1 MAPLRLGIVMML
13 VVSATAEAHLFKYKE
28 LREGCNNTDLKRFW
42 NTTEPIWTHTTAKA
56 PGSDFSCLVDMK
68 INENGSYMIFNRS
81 FYSANTTV
89 KNTLLL
95 KGLVSP
101 GNTFDQPGML
111 LYHTNGTTYA
121 VENLLYE
128 SPDGQCGVFKF
139 SKYPSELR
147 FDLRVKNS
155 SIAKPLDAGCST
167 FFSETYKY
175 HQRRHHIRSLTV
187 YNLSCQE
194 ILQPTKSGC

>member
-1 MAPLRLGIVMML
+1 MASLRLGIAIML
-13 VVSATAEAHLFKYKE
+13 VVSAAAKAHSFKYKE

-42 NTTEPIWTHTTAKA
+42 NTTKPIWTHTTAKV
-56 PGSDFSCLVDMK
+56 SENDFSCLVDMK
-68 INENGSYMIFNRS
+68 INENGSYMIFNRL
-81 FYSANTTV
+81 FYTANRTE
-89 KNTLLL
+89 KNTLPL
-95 KGLVSP
+95 KGLFSP
-101 GNTFDQPGML
+101 GNTFDQPAML

-155 SIAKPLDAGCST
+155 SITKPLDAGCSA
-167 FFSETYKY
+167 FFWETYKY
-175 HQRRHHIRSLTV
+175 HQRRHRIKSLTV
-187 YNLSCQE
+187 YNPSCQE
-194 ILQPTKSGC
+194 ILQFTKIGC